1 MNWMNQCHR
10 YQYGRAGSERYWVV
24 FRELIISLKRT
35 HTPVAVDYAPVG
47 SRLQES
53 GGEAARGPCQRMR
66 DARGELCDLFRGR
79 AIVSHAQQVGVQRR
93 RDERT
98 QFFLKEVPKFQI

>member
-47 SRLQES
+47 SRCKRVEARQHEAHAKECETREES
-53 GGEAARGPCQRMR
+53 FAICFA
-66 DARGELCDLFRGR
+66 DGR
-79 AIVSHAQQVGVQRR
+79 
-93 RDERT
+93 
-98 QFFLKEVPKFQI
+98 